1 MAGQSDST
9 MSLFSSE
16 EIEFMAEDEMTEIV
30 PNLRMD
36 SLNFICGDY
45 GPFLPQ
51 LAAQVPLWL
60 ALALKKRGKCTIRLP
75 QWMSVENLTRVL
87 EAERDSHAFQPLPF
101 HYIEISRLLFDH
113 AREDIPDMY
122 MVRSLI
128 EDIRDVRFHKVET
141 NLEKVYCIYG
151 DGTFHPEYRQWAMLL
166 AKTPLSTCW
175 TYQMFGKTMSAM
187 EVNVI
192 RAFAGRA
199 LQAFYKH
206 DNEQQTPDTDRALD
220 KQPQIPTDRP
230 KRNLKP
236 R

>member
-1 MAGQSDST
+1 MAGQSDSN
-9 MSLFSSE
+9 MSLFSPG
-16 EIEFMAEDEMTEIV
+16 EIEFMAGDELVEIV

-36 SLNFICGDY
+36 SLYFIRGDY
-45 GPFLPQ
+45 GPFHPQ

-60 ALALKKRGKCTIRLP
+60 AVALKKRGKCTIRPP
-75 QWMSVENLTRVL
+75 QWMSIDGRLLSPIFLIVFFVIFPPPGLENLAQVL
-87 EAERDSHAFQPLPF
+87 ELERDSHAFQPLPF
-101 HYIEISRLLFDH
+101 HYLEISRLLFDH

-122 MVRSLI
+122 MVRSLT

-141 NLEKVYCIYG
+141 NLEKF
-151 DGTFHPEYRQWAMLL
+151 TA
-166 AKTPLSTCW
+166 STVTW
-175 TYQMFGKTMSAM
+175 KNMSAM
-187 EVNVI
+187 EVNII

-206 DNEQQTPDTDRALD
+206 DNEQQAPDTDRMLD

>member
-1 MAGQSDST
+1 MAGQSDSN
-9 MSLFSSE
+9 MSLFSPG
-16 EIEFMAEDEMTEIV
+16 EIEFMAGDELVEIV
-30 PNLRMD
+30 PNLRMN
-36 SLNFICGDY
+36 SLYFIRGDY
-45 GPFLPQ
+45 GPFHPQ

-60 ALALKKRGKCTIRLP
+60 AVALKKRGKCTIRPP
-75 QWMSVENLTRVL
+75 QWMSIENLAQVL
-87 EAERDSHAFQPLPF
+87 ELERDSHAFQPLPF
-101 HYIEISRLLFDH
+101 HYLEISRLLFDH

-122 MVRSLI
+122 MVRSLT

-141 NLEKVYCIYG
+141 NLEKF
-151 DGTFHPEYRQWAMLL
+151 TA
-166 AKTPLSTCW
+166 STVTW
-175 TYQMFGKTMSAM
+175 KNMSAM
-187 EVNVI
+187 EVNII

-206 DNEQQTPDTDRALD
+206 DNEQQAPDTDRMLD